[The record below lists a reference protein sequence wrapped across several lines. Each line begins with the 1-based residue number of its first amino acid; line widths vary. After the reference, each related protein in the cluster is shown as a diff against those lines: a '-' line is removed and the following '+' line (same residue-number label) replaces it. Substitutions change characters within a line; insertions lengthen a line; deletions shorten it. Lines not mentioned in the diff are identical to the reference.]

1 MFKRIYG
8 CIDDLEAMLVD
19 LDGVIWIGSKPIE
32 ENLKALKKLM
42 GKGIMALFLTNNST
56 RSRASYRETLKR
68 LGIEVSPEMILT
80 SGFLASEWLRQR
92 EGSTE
97 VYMIGEEGL
106 MEELILA
113 GHRVL
118 TISDVERAKAVVV
131 GLDRNLNY
139 IKLRAAVRAL
149 LRGALFIATNTDHLI
164 PVEDGLDPGAGSIVA
179 ALERAGGRSVDY
191 IAGKPNPWIV
201 EYVINKYRIS
211 RKGLAVVGDRFDTD
225 MKLAAD
231 SGVKGIL
238 VLTGFTSE
246 KDIEGGEDL
255 AKYRGRE
262 IYVARTLMDL
272 AEYC

>member
-1 MFKRIYG
+1 MFKRIHG
-8 CIDDLEAMLVD
+8 CIDGLEAMLVD
-19 LDGVIWIGSKPIE
+19 LDGVVWIGSKPIE
-32 ENLKALKKLM
+32 ENLRALKKLM
-42 GKGIMALFLTNNST
+42 GKGIMVLFLTNNST
-56 RSRASYRETLKR
+56 RSRASYAEALRR
-68 LGIEVSPEMILT
+68 LGMEVPPEMILT

-106 MEELILA
+106 IEELILA

-118 TISDVERAKAVVV
+118 TISDAERARAVVV
-131 GLDRNLNY
+131 GLDRNFNY

-179 ALERAGGRSVDY
+179 ALERASGRSVDY
-191 IAGKPNPWIV
+191 IAGKPNPWII
-201 EYVINKYRIS
+201 EYITNIYRIS
-211 RKGLAVVGDRFDTD
+211 RKGIVIIGDRFDTD
-225 MKLAAD
+225 MKLAVD

-238 VLTGFTSE
+238 VLTGYTSE
-246 KDIEGGEDL
+246 KEIKNRGDLIE
-255 AKYRGRE
+255 YRGGE

-272 AEYC
+272 AIYC

>member
-1 MFKRIYG
+1 MFRRIHG
-8 CIDDLEAMLVD
+8 CIDDLEAILVD

-56 RSRASYRETLKR
+56 RSRALYRETLKR

-139 IKLRAAVRAL
+139 VKLRAAVRAL

-179 ALERAGGRSVDY
+179 ALERASGRSVDY

-201 EYVINKYRIS
+201 EYIINKYRIS
-211 RKGLAVVGDRFDTD
+211 RKGLAVIGDRFDTD

-231 SGVKGIL
+231 SGVKGVL

-246 KDIEGGEDL
+246 KDIESGEDL
-255 AKYRGRE
+255 VKYCGGE
-262 IYVARTLMDL
+262 IYIARTLMDL

>member
-1 MFKRIYG
+1 MFKRIHG
-8 CIDDLEAMLVD
+8 CIDGLEALLVD
-19 LDGVIWIGSKPIE
+19 LDGVVWIGSKPIE

-42 GKGIMALFLTNNST
+42 GKGIIVLFLTNNST
-56 RSRASYRETLKR
+56 RSRASYGEALKR
-68 LGIEVSPEMILT
+68 LGIEVPPEMILT

-118 TISDVERAKAVVV
+118 TINDAERARAVVV
-131 GLDRNLNY
+131 GLDRNFNY

-179 ALERAGGRSVDY
+179 ALERASGRSVDY
-191 IAGKPNPWIV
+191 IAGKPNPWII
-201 EYVINKYRIS
+201 EYITNRYRIS
-211 RKGLAVVGDRFDTD
+211 RKGIAVIGDRFDTD
-225 MKLAAD
+225 MKLAVD

-238 VLTGFTSE
+238 VLTGYTSE
-246 KDIEGGEDL
+246 KEIGNRGDL
-255 AKYRGRE
+255 IDYRGRE
-262 IYVARTLMDL
+262 IYLARTLMDL

>member
-8 CIDDLEAMLVD
+8 CLDDLEALLVD
-19 LDGVIWIGSKPIE
+19 LDGVTWIGSKPIE

-42 GKGIMALFLTNNST
+42 RKGAMVLFLTNNST
-56 RSRASYRETLKR
+56 RSRASYGETLKR
-68 LGIEVSPEMILT
+68 LGIEVSSEMILT

-97 VYMIGEEGL
+97 VYIVGEEGL
-106 MEELILA
+106 IEELTLA
-113 GHRVL
+113 GHKIL
-118 TISDVERAKAVVV
+118 TASDAERARAVVV

-139 IKLRAAVRAL
+139 IKLRASVRAL

-164 PVEDGLDPGAGSIVA
+164 PVEDGLDPGAGSIIA
-179 ALERAGGRSVDY
+179 ALERASGRSVDY
-191 IAGKPNPWIV
+191 IAGKPNPWII
-201 EYVINKYRIS
+201 EYVVNKYRIS
-211 RKGLAVVGDRFDTD
+211 RKGLAVIGDRFDTD
-225 MKLAAD
+225 MKLAAN

-246 KDIEGGEDL
+246 KDIEGG
-255 AKYRGRE
+255 KYAVEYHGRE
-262 IYVARTLMDL
+262 IYIARTLMDL